1 MTPPQPRHKAVSRGR
16 HQDSTPP
23 PTVLY
28 SHMSF
33 RVTSSGT
40 KLWRAISR
48 SSINLPADRPRTAI
62 RLPSPPQQFK
72 IPGAGKKKTM
82 QQQSILIL
90 ARYPSRISSS
100 SFQSVHISHGIF
112 RRARW
117 SQHPKSDKIIAKN
130 IKNMLLSRSI
140 PSLPSTL
147 RRVESGAAKQ
157 SKTKSKNK
165 NKSSNINKHKTIS
178 SAPNKCFPVSNQNKK
193 LPSTPSFLSAFKNT
207 NNSRYAFWI
216 RCFRH
221 RWRSP

>member
-16 HQDSTPP
+16 HLDSTPP

-28 SHMSF
+28 SHMSL

-40 KLWRAISR
+40 ILWRAISR

-72 IPGAGKKKTM
+72 IPGAGKKK
-82 QQQSILIL
+82 QCNNSLSLSSRDIPRVYHPPRSRAYI
-90 ARYPSRISSS
+90 YPMAS
-100 SFQSVHISHGIF
+100 F
-112 RRARW
+112 RRASW

-157 SKTKSKNK
+157 SKKQKQKQIQIKLSINTKHYQVRRANAFPYQIKTKN
-165 NKSSNINKHKTIS
+165 SH
-178 SAPNKCFPVSNQNKK
+178 QHQ
-193 LPSTPSFLSAFKNT
+193 AF
-207 NNSRYAFWI
+207 
-216 RCFRH
+216 
-221 RWRSP
+221 